1 AVWKHASV
9 KSAANCA
16 ACHTAADKGD
26 YNDDNLRFPAGL
38 DARYR
43 RAWND

>member
-1 AVWKHASV
+1 V

-16 ACHTAADKGD
+16 ACHSGAERGNFDERG
-26 YNDDNLRFPAGL
+26 LRFPAGL
-38 DARYR
+38 DARLR